1 MSALI
6 WIAVLPAVGYAVQRG
21 VEGRDLRRHPAPGRQ
36 VRLGDATVHV
46 VVEGSG
52 PVVLFDSGLGGS
64 SIEWAQVAADLRDD
78 FTVVRYDRPGFAW
91 SAGSRCDRRAA
102 AAAARIVELLAALG
116 FPGTAVLVG
125 HSLGGTHVRLAAAMA
140 PDRVAGLVLVDPSH
154 EGMLPTVESSRAAA
168 FVRLVL
174 RVTGRVAPFGV
185 GRIVGRGFARLALAE
200 RRQPPIDPSGE
211 RLSDLLTCRT
221 VHGLRAL
228 SAEQDA
234 LADSMRQLAEVSG
247 HEPDVPMTV
256 ITAAAPS
263 PNPRL
268 AAARAEIDALHAELV
283 AAGPRRRHVLAERS
297 GHLVPLDE
305 PELISRCVRET
316 AAWQAAS

>member
-1 MSALI
+1 MIPWLLALSGLA
-6 WIAVLPAVGYAVQRG
+6 IAGAGAQRAA
-21 VEGRDLRRHPAPGRQ
+21 ERRDLRRHPAPGRQ
-36 VRLGDATVHV
+36 VHVTDAMVHV

-64 SIEWAQVAADLRDD
+64 SIEWARVAADLRDD

-91 SAGSRCDRRAA
+91 SEGSRCDRRASSA
-102 AAAARIVELLAALG
+102 ASRIVELLAALDL
-116 FPGTAVLVG
+116 PGKAVLVG
-125 HSLGGTHVRLAAAMA
+125 HSLGGAHVRLAAAQA
-140 PDRVAGLVLVDPSH
+140 PDRVGGLVLVDPSH

-168 FVRLVL
+168 FVRGVL
-174 RVTGRVAPFGV
+174 RMTAQLAPLGV
-185 GRIVGRGFARLALAE
+185 GRLVGRGFARLALAE
-200 RRQPPIDPSGE
+200 RRQPSTDPQEE

-234 LADSMRQLAEVSG
+234 LADSMRQLADAKG
-247 HEPDVPMTV
+247 HEPDVPVIV

-263 PNPRL
+263 PNARV

-283 AAGPRRRHVLAERS
+283 AAGPRRRHVFADRS
-297 GHLVPLDE
+297 GHLVPLDD
-305 PELISRCVRET
+305 PELVSRCVRE
-316 AAWQAAS
+316 AWKDAR